1 MAQRKQLTWAELRVG
16 VFVLAGLFIAMI
28 AVFYVT
34 GARFWGPKYRLY
46 THLPSVENLKIG
58 AAVDLDGIEIGN
70 VDSIALTPH
79 PADRGH
85 SVTIV
90 MRVDKRYKDQIRT
103 DSEARLVTQGLL
115 GDGYIT
121 ISRGVTGTPVPLNG
135 EVTGTETAG
144 TREVVE
150 RAADLLASFNELTGD
165 VRDVVAR
172 IQKGN
177 GTVGKLMNDPALYN
191 NLNDTTKR
199 LDAMVTSVQEGQ
211 GTAGKLIASDELY
224 KKVDATMGH
233 LENATAAISDQK
245 GTLGKLIYDPSAFDD
260 VKGIAQKGNALLGDV
275 REGKGTLGKLATDD
289 ALYANV
295 RDASANV
302 RDATAKLNSNQGT
315 AGKFF
320 TDPALYDNLT
330 GLTGDMRLLIGD
342 FRQNPKK
349 FLHIKLGIF

>member
-16 VFVLAGLFIAMI
+16 VFVLAGLVIVMLAI
-28 AVFYVT
+28 FYVT
-34 GARFWGPKYRLY
+34 GAGFLGPKYRLT
-46 THLPSVENLKIG
+46 THFPTVENLKTG
-58 AAVDLDGIEIGN
+58 APVDVDGIEVGN
-70 VDSIALTPH
+70 VQSVGLTPH
-79 PADRGH
+79 PQDRNH
-85 SVTIV
+85 SIAIV
-90 MRVDKRYKDQIRT
+90 LQIDRKFRDDIRT
-103 DSEARLVTQGLL
+103 DSIARVVTQGLL
-115 GDGYIT
+115 GDGYVT
-121 ISRGVTGTPVPLNG
+121 ISRGVTGTVIPPNG
-135 EVTGTETAG
+135 ELQGKETSG

-150 RAADLLASFNELTGD
+150 RSAQLMESVNELTDDIRGIVD
-165 VRDVVAR
+165 QV
-172 IQKGN
+172 QKGK
-177 GTVGKLMNDPALYN
+177 GTIGKLMNDPTLYN
-191 NLNDTTKR
+191 NLNDTTSK
-199 LDAMVTSVQEGQ
+199 LDTMVTSIQEGQ
-211 GTAGKLIASDELY
+211 GTAGKLVASDELY
-224 KKVDATMGH
+224 KKLDAAAGH

-260 VKGIAQKGNALLGDV
+260 IKGMAQKGNALLGDV

-302 RDATAKLNSNQGT
+302 RDATAKLNANQGT